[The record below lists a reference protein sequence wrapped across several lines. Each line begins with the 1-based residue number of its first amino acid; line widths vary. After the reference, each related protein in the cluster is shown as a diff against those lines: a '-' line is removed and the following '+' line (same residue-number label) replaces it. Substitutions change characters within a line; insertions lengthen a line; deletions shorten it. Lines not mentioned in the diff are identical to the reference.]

1 MLSIW
6 KTKKL
11 YTHIYITS
19 VEANLKVLW
28 ARKPN
33 LNRITKIGKDYL
45 WLRNSQMNLCH
56 GMSFLVK
63 LNTGGASE
71 VNKTPRNTKAQPIY
85 MWCSCWWPVRLL
97 DHKPKKNQ
105 QHWEPETLSRIER
118 GRFGALK
125 FDSNHHFFRNVCTK
139 SGSLRLSQFSGCWLI
154 LPVYILMSFDFPFV
168 RLFGVR

>member
-6 KTKKL
+6 KTKKV

-85 MWCSCWWPVRLL
+85 MLCSCWWPVRLL
-97 DHKPKKNQ
+97 DHKPKKKPTTLRAGNF
-105 QHWEPETLSRIER
+105 EPYWKGE
-118 GRFGALK
+118 
-125 FDSNHHFFRNVCTK
+125 V
-139 SGSLRLSQFSGCWLI
+139 W
-154 LPVYILMSFDFPFV
+154 SFKIWFNPPF
-168 RLFGVR
+168 L